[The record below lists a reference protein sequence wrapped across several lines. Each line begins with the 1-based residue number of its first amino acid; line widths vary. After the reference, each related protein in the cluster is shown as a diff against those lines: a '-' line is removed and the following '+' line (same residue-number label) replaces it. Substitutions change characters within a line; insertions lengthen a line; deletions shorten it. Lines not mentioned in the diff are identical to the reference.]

1 MFNNDKHFTLNILDA
16 NIKKKLNITRLIY
29 STVPILLLIISLT
42 SAIILNTSYVTEAE
56 DSIEDINFDFPL
68 NNTFDL
74 GTPFLVD
81 SSTTTG
87 LEPLGIRTP
96 DIATEDF
103 KVTFSGSGVINYAND
118 SIRHT
123 SNSSGIYIT
132 NPDGT
137 VYQKG
142 IMELRAVGGNDTAKA
157 EYESIG
163 YQAGEEIVLDN
174 GIIFFNSSSANGE
187 LSFLNNTLAIYKDM
201 IEGGLNITTIA
212 WRWK

>member
-1 MFNNDKHFTLNILDA
+1 MKSIQFLITSIYRNILS
-16 NIKKKLNITRLIY
+16 LC
-29 STVPILLLIISLT
+29 IISVIFL
-42 SAIILNTSYVTEAE
+42 IPPNYVIKAE
-56 DSIEDINFDFPL
+56 SIIEDINFDLPF
-68 NNTFDL
+68 NNTFEL

-187 LSFLNNTLAIYKDM
+187 LSVLNNTLAVYKDM